1 MRVYNIWKFKSVVW
15 LEDLRIQGVW
25 DGELRGPIPTNLLS
39 EEDLLIREI
48 WREFDVKLKRDGD

>member
-1 MRVYNIWKFKSVVW
+1 LVGR
-15 LEDLRIQGVW
+15 LENKGVW